1 MRREMIVL
9 LIAALCAFCFADA
22 VVMPEEYELIEEEYD
37 D

>member
-1 MRREMIVL
+1 MIVL

-22 VVMPEEYELIEEEYD
+22 AVMPEEWELIEEEND